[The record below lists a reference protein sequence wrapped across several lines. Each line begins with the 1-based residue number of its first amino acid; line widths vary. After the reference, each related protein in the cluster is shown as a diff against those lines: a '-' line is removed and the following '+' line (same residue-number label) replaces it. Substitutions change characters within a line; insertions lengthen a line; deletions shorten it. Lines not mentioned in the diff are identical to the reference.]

1 MSSVCSR
8 GLSANGRTGYGQ
20 LLLLNNKLLLFPM
33 LRCFYYTVYLF
44 VCMGLYTQILNL
56 YQITAWGDKI
66 LNSLTSHM
74 YWLL

>member
-20 LLLLNNKLLLFPM
+20 LLLLNNKLLLFPTYNASM
-33 LRCFYYTVYLF
+33 LLLYCF
-44 VCMGLYTQILNL
+44 TQILNL

-66 LNSLTSHM
+66 LNSLTIVICTG
-74 YWLL
+74 YYK